1 MSSLSEF
8 LDMGGYA
15 VFVWSS
21 YGITLVVMVL
31 NWWLPRHQH
40 KQNLRRLTRLYKSG
54 ESRQDKASN
63 DSSA

>member
-31 NWWLPRHQH
+31 NWWLPRQQH
-40 KQNLRRLTRLYKSG
+40 KQNLKRLTRLHKSG
-54 ESRQDKASN
+54 RSRQDKESN